1 MFTLA
6 LVIGIY
12 SYSIYFLGLLGLLYS
27 PLVLLWTI
35 TFLLGLVYYYRAPL
49 AQIMKSLTLPKI
61 QRSNLFLVFLVFLLS
76 LQILVNFLG
85 ALGPELS
92 FDALWYHLTL
102 PKLYLLHH
110 TIMHIPGGLLYYS
123 DMPKLIEMIYTGVL
137 SFGLPFLPKVIHL
150 LFGILTLFAL
160 YKFSRLWYS
169 QLLSLFAVIIF
180 YSNLV
185 VGWESITA
193 YIDLGLTFF
202 EVMAVWALFL
212 WMKEKSQ
219 KWFFLSALML
229 GFALTTKLL
238 ALWSILGIIILLFLI
253 EYKQHVAWKNIVK
266 HIGTYVGIVFLIP
279 LPWFI
284 FALIHTGNPMYPLF
298 SSVLQEKSNILQLFN
313 PFYFITSFWTL
324 FMHSS
329 DPISPWY
336 MMVLPVVIF
345 LYKKAPFSVK
355 LLYWYSAVALFFWYI
370 TPQVGG
376 GRFILPFLPV
386 FSLVSIFPLAFYQ
399 KQKLVFPLAS
409 LMIVILAVVS
419 IGYRGLANWKYMPV
433 ILQQESTSA
442 FLTRNLH
449 FSFGDFYDTDGYFK
463 THIKPTD
470 TVLLYGFHNLYYVD
484 FPFVDSSWASRG
496 VSFNY
501 IAVQNEALP
510 KRFRYWNVVYMNPVT
525 HVTLYKAGGIPWVY

>member
-1 MFTLA
+1 MFTLG

-12 SYSIYFLGLLGLLYS
+12 SYSIYFLGLLGILYS
-27 PLVLLWTI
+27 SLVLLWTI
-35 TFLLGLVYYYRAPL
+35 AFILGLFYCYSTSL
-49 AQIMKSLTLPKI
+49 KKNLKSLAIPKLKKNNI
-61 QRSNLFLVFLVFLLS
+61 FLVFLVFFLS
-76 LQILVNFLG
+76 LQILINFLG

-110 TIMHIPGGLLYYS
+110 AIMHIPGGLLYYS
-123 DMPKLIEMIYTGVL
+123 DMPKLIEMLYIGGL
-137 SFGLPFLPKVIHL
+137 SFGLPFLPKVVHL
-150 LFGILTLFAL
+150 FFGILTLFAL
-160 YKFSRLWYS
+160 YKLARLWYS
-169 QLLSLFAVIIF
+169 PLLSIFVVVIF

-185 VGWESITA
+185 VGWESISA
-193 YIDLGLTFF
+193 YIDLGLAFF
-202 EVMAVWALFL
+202 EVMAVWGLFL
-212 WMKEKSQ
+212 WMKEKDQ
-219 KWFFLSALML
+219 KRFFLSALML
-229 GFALTTKLL
+229 GLALTTKLL
-238 ALWSILGIIILLFLI
+238 AFWSILGIVVLLFLI
-253 EYKQHVAWKNIVK
+253 EYKQHVARKDILRHV
-266 HIGTYVGIVFLIP
+266 GTYVGIVFLIP

-284 FALIHTGNPMYPLF
+284 FSLIHTGNPLYPLF
-298 SSVLQEKSNILQLFN
+298 SSVLPEKINLLQLFN
-313 PFYFITSFWTL
+313 PFHFITSFWTL
-324 FMHSS
+324 FMHAS

-336 MMVLPVVIF
+336 LMVVPIVLF
-345 LYKKAPFSVK
+345 LYKKAPFSLK
-355 LLYWYSAVALFFWYI
+355 LLYWYSGIALFFWYI

-386 FSLVSIFPLAFYQ
+386 FSLVSVFPLAFYQ

-433 ILQQESTSA
+433 VLQQEQAST

-463 THIKPTD
+463 THIRPTD

-484 FPFVDSSWASRG
+484 FPFIDSSW
-496 VSFNY
+496 VSPGDTFNY
-501 IAVQNEALP
+501 IAVQNGALP
-510 KRFRYWNVVYMNPVT
+510 KRFRYWSIVYTNPIT